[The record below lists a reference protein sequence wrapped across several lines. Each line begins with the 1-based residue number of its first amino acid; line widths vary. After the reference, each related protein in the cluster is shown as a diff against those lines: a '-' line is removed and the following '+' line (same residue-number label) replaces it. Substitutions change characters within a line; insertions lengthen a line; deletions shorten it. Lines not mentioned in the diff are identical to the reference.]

1 MSITNPFLLQTL
13 LVPKSMAKRLRADIQ
28 ALRAIAVLLVIAYHV
43 SPTCVTGG
51 FIGVDVFFVISGY
64 LITGQLVR
72 EINTT
77 GRIDLPHFYARR
89 AQRLLPASSLTLV
102 AVGLASYVWMPPSTW
117 ATTAADMAASSLYV
131 QNWMLVRR
139 SVDYLAQGQM
149 PSPLQHFWSLS
160 VEEQFYFIWPLLL
173 GCVVASWKRLRT
185 SGRVRCDEDQDGP
198 PSARYTQSHARSFR
212 CALAVPISVLCVL
225 SVVTAVYARVNPAP
239 GYFMTHVR
247 MHELGLGGLLAV
259 WASGDG
265 ESDVQ
270 DGARRSH
277 WPAWGFRARTCGAA
291 VGLIGIFASGFL
303 YSHRLPFPG
312 IAASIPVLCTA
323 LIIASGEKGGPSDS
337 DEALHAFAPLLAK
350 PWLQYVGGLSY
361 SLYLA
366 HWPVLVMYPF
376 STGKQADSSVAD
388 GAFVVLLSFALAQ
401 ACKAGWED
409 RFRSAK
415 NGRDGQC
422 QSNVSDPDALARKPW
437 HQSAGADDVPIS
449 FDTFCW
455 TCRIR
460 SNLKTAALV
469 TLALMCTSLSSS
481 LVLFKLPEMRG
492 VDAPNE
498 QVDDIHNVFNST
510 EIAAPIPRR
519 PLDSQKCSDFYGP
532 RASRPHPGAD
542 IVFYGCSELNSLP
555 VIEAIPRLGVAT
567 KEFSREDVALS
578 WSPPNASDAKGH
590 IVLIGDSQA
599 RMSWGP
605 AVGVVASRMGFKF
618 TNLGQNS
625 CPPTLEV
632 VRLSESSQA
641 RPQCRDAM
649 QSSLKT
655 VLREKPS
662 VVILVAADRYA
673 AAASNSSNAA
683 VAEGVVRVVKPIIAE
698 GIPVLG
704 IKATPHGPENVPAC
718 LMRAGKLAKRGP
730 TNTMACSMVADAVLK
745 VSCVEA
751 AARMFPVLRLLSFDD
766 YLCQGNVC
774 PPVIGNVIVYR
785 DQLHLTSAYS
795 KTLANALQ
803 KEMLAAAPHLAGL
816 VSEQSR

>member
-1 MSITNPFLLQTL
+1 MS
-13 LVPKSMAKRLRADIQ
+13 RLRTDIQ

-72 EINTT
+72 EVNTT
-77 GRIDLPHFYARR
+77 GRIDLPDFYARR
-89 AQRLLPASSLTLV
+89 AQRLLPAASLTLV

-173 GCVVASWKRLRT
+173 GCVAASWKRLRAN
-185 SGRVRCDEDQDGP
+185 G
-198 PSARYTQSHARSFR
+198 HARSFR
-212 CALAVPISVLCVL
+212 CALAVPMSVLCVL

-247 MHELGLGGLLAV
+247 IHELGLGGLLAV

-265 ESDVQ
+265 GSDIQ
-270 DGARRSH
+270 DGARRNL

-323 LIIASGEKGGPSDS
+323 LIIASGEKGGPSDG
-337 DEALHAFAPLLAK
+337 DEALHAFAPLLAQ
-350 PWLQYVGGLSY
+350 PWLQYVGGISY

-366 HWPVLVMYPF
+366 HWPVLVMYPY
-376 STGKQADSSVAD
+376 STGKYADSSVAD

-401 ACKAGWED
+401 ACKTGWED

-415 NGRDGQC
+415 HGMVN
-422 QSNVSDPDALARKPW
+422 ARAMCLTQTRSHDINR

-460 SNLKTAALV
+460 SNLKTAALM

-542 IVFYGCSELNSLP
+542 ILFYGCSELNSLP
-555 VIEAIPRLGVAT
+555 VLEAIPRLGVAT
-567 KEFSREDVALS
+567 KEFSHEDIALS
-578 WSPPNASDAKGH
+578 RSANASDAKGH

-618 TNLGQNS
+618 TNLG
-625 CPPTLEV
+625 
-632 VRLSESSQA
+632 
-641 RPQCRDAM
+641 
-649 QSSLKT
+649 
-655 VLREKPS
+655 
-662 VVILVAADRYA
+662 
-673 AAASNSSNAA
+673 
-683 VAEGVVRVVKPIIAE
+683 
-698 GIPVLG
+698 
-704 IKATPHGPENVPAC
+704 
-718 LMRAGKLAKRGP
+718 
-730 TNTMACSMVADAVLK
+730 
-745 VSCVEA
+745 
-751 AARMFPVLRLLSFDD
+751 
-766 YLCQGNVC
+766 
-774 PPVIGNVIVYR
+774 
-785 DQLHLTSAYS
+785 
-795 KTLANALQ
+795 
-803 KEMLAAAPHLAGL
+803 
-816 VSEQSR
+816 